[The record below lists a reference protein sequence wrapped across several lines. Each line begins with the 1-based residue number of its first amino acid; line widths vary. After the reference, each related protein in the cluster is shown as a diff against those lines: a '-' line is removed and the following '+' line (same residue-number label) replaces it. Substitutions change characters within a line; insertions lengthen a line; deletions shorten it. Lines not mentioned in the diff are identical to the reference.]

1 MMSQRKLDMVGTYLT
16 VRKRAKRTPDT
27 IVQTTDSFL
36 NIFNRIILSS
46 QVGMGVE
53 AHIEKFQN
61 NFFLL
66 LRTNLFKKKPKW
78 SYTCHQ
84 FLQYSILKKQWLLV
98 SKMNSEW
105 KHPFH
110 NIRCLC
116 WSAEAQNFPFI
127 FYYGREVKE
136 YTHYYIVLNVG
147 QAVSKRG
154 I

>member
-1 MMSQRKLDMVGTYLT
+1 MSQRKLDMVGTYLT

-66 LRTNLFKKKPKW
+66 LRTNLFKKKPK
-78 SYTCHQ
+78 
-84 FLQYSILKKQWLLV
+84 
-98 SKMNSEW
+98 
-105 KHPFH
+105 
-110 NIRCLC
+110 
-116 WSAEAQNFPFI
+116 
-127 FYYGREVKE
+127 
-136 YTHYYIVLNVG
+136 
-147 QAVSKRG
+147 
-154 I
+154 